1 MRVKRGGQMQINW
14 ANTDRKQ
21 DGGFVGQKAE
31 IMQKVNATT
40 RKKIYASKIAALAD
54 RKMPLNLLK
63 IMCQD
68 VPLATD
74 NIHTPGGRRSYVRK
88 CLRYYQGML
97 RAIERSE
104 RKGFFRLFS

>member
-1 MRVKRGGQMQINW
+1 MQVNW
-14 ANTDRKQ
+14 ANTEQNREV
-21 DGGFVGQKAE
+21 GPTGQKALV
-31 IMQKVNATT
+31 MQKINAAT

-68 VPLATD
+68 VPVAANRLD
-74 NIHTPGGRRSYVRK
+74 TPSGRRAYVKK
-88 CLRYYQGML
+88 CLRYYTGML

-104 RKGFFRLFS
+104 RKGFFRFFS